1 MEIITTLDE
10 LVALVNS
17 QNTEFIISVE
27 VEYDDEE

>member
-10 LVALVNS
+10 LLSLVKS

>member
-10 LVALVNS
+10 LVSLVNS

-27 VEYDDEE
+27 VEYDDDE

>member
-10 LVALVNS
+10 LVSLVNS